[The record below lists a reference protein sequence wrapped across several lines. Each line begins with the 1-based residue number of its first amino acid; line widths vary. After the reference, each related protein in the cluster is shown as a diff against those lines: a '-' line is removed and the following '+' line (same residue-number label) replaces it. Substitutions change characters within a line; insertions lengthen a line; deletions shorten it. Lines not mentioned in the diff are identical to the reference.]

1 MAATGEKALT
11 KLIPD
16 HHPQGKVERIWTG
29 LGDQST
35 EQLKI
40 ALGLR
45 LWVLRPIGINW
56 KQPQQKPQT
65 RVEKSLTFRRLRPG

>member
-1 MAATGEKALT
+1 MVATGEKALT

-16 HHPQGKVERIWTG
+16 HHTQGKVERISTG

-45 LWVLRPIGINW
+45 LWMLRTIGINW
-56 KQPQQKPQT
+56 KQPQQKSQT
-65 RVEKSLTFRRLRPG
+65 RIEKSLTFRRLGPG